1 MTMKDFHL
9 TKEGR
14 IGDRMKK
21 AETTVQDGCITIKIY
36 DLNVAKRFHEKLI
49 EQAYQNMNRR
59 RFKETQE
66 YLEAANEIKQ
76 KIEHL
81 QKIKTTQK
89 KENDNEKRRF

>member
-1 MTMKDFHL
+1 
-9 TKEGR
+9 
-14 IGDRMKK
+14 MKK
-21 AETTVQDGCITIKIY
+21 AETTVKDGCITIKIY